1 MSCEKKI
8 TLDKTIYFRNEIMQT
23 MFKYLRLL
31 ETIFLVSLSRIK
43 FNITI
48 IFFSI
53 NFEVIEIL
61 F

>member
-8 TLDKTIYFRNEIMQT
+8 ALDKTIYFLNEIMQT

-31 ETIFLVSLSRIK
+31 KTIFLVTLSQIK

-48 IFFSI
+48 KKFNKF
-53 NFEVIEIL
+53 
-61 F
+61 